1 MLKPKTHFEQV
12 PLAIVKKIAE
22 VEIQP
27 KTKTE
32 RSPTGREQKSQKVR
46 LATKRREVTGYRR
59 SSEIEVSK
67 S

>member
-27 KTKTE
+27 ETKTE

-46 LATKRREVTGYRR
+46 LAAKRREVTGYRR